1 MELAISRQA
10 VAEWR
15 DRQILSAAALLNSEA
30 MRARDAFEHEVE
42 QATAADTLFNAATF
56 ANARIDALLGIA
68 LSERLP
74 QFLDIA
80 AKELSSIDERL
91 ADIADALRRPDAIVL
106 PTATV
111 PLPSTVTAADQTEVE
126 AVETDQQHVGKR
138 GLLSVPARLARR
150 ASTLADD
157 AGSAAD
163 ELLQEKLGLKNR
175 LRTAAA
181 HRVAETWMSGGGE
194 PRSPLMQL
202 IALVDETTHAVR
214 LTLS

>member
-15 DRQILSAAALLNSEA
+15 DRQILAAAALLNRDA
-30 MRARDAFEHEVE
+30 MSARDAFEREVE
-42 QATAADTLFNAATF
+42 HATAADTLFNAAAF

-68 LSERLP
+68 LTKSLP
-74 QFLDIA
+74 QFLDVA
-80 AKELSSIDERL
+80 AKELSSIDQRL
-91 ADIADALRRPDAIVL
+91 AEIANALRRPDAIVL
-106 PTATV
+106 PTATA
-111 PLPSTVTAADQTEVE
+111 PLPS
-126 AVETDQQHVGKR
+126 AVVDIEQVSAEISETDTQQVAKR
-138 GLLSVPARLARR
+138 GLLSVPARLAKR

-163 ELLQEKLGLKNR
+163 DLLQEKLGLKNR

-181 HRVAETWMSGGGE
+181 HRVAETWMAGAGE

-202 IALVDETTHAVR
+202 VALIDETTHAAR

>member
-10 VAEWR
+10 IAEWR
-15 DRQILSAAALLNSEA
+15 DRQILAAAALLNRDA
-30 MRARDAFEHEVE
+30 MSARDAFEHEVE
-42 QATAADTLFNAATF
+42 HATAADTLFNAATF

-68 LSERLP
+68 LSESLP
-74 QFLDIA
+74 QLLNIA
-80 AKELSSIDERL
+80 ARELSSIDVRL

-106 PTATV
+106 PTATM
-111 PLPSTVTAADQTEVE
+111 PLPSAAAAIEHTSVEVS
-126 AVETDQQHVGKR
+126 ETDSQHVAKR
-138 GLLSVPARLARR
+138 GLLSVPARLAKR

-163 ELLQEKLGLKNR
+163 GLLQEKLGLKNR

-181 HRVAETWMSGGGE
+181 QRVAETWMIGTGE
-194 PRSPLMQL
+194 PKSPLMQL
-202 IALVDETTHAVR
+202 VALIDETTHAAR